1 MKSAL
6 TLQSQY
12 AENYSIRTEMMAS
25 PALLAQVHDHR
36 WLLLV
41 VSFIALYA
49 VSKIHTY
56 RRLSAFKGP
65 FGVGFTS
72 FWHSW
77 SFLTWR
83 SHLFYKEVID
93 EYGELL
99 TSPVTFGMHLLNDH
113 LRQGP
118 IARVGPNDLV
128 TSSPELLTH
137 MSAVRSS
144 YSRGEW
150 YNRATRYQPGKDH
163 VFSELDE
170 EKHKRRRQQMASGY
184 SGKENLSLESS
195 IDLHVLELIDLI
207 RTKYLSTDTQARPFD
222 FARKIQFFTL
232 DVISQIGFGEPFGD
246 LRADQDVNE
255 YVKAGEI
262 GLTVTTVGLALGITW
277 FLQLPLVARAL
288 GPSEKDV
295 VGFGRMIAN
304 ARSLIQKRLERET
317 DNRSDMLASFVRSGL
332 DADELLSETVLQI
345 IAGSDTTA
353 TALRSIML
361 YLFSHPRVYA
371 KLQAEIH
378 ATAQERKYE
387 GVIPDSEVRKLPYL
401 QAVIKE
407 GMRMHPPITDSVPKR
422 VPDGGDTV
430 VVDGKSV
437 FLPGGALV
445 SYAAWPLHHSKV
457 IFGDDAGVFRP
468 ERWLSE
474 KDEKKMLE
482 MNRTHDLIFGYGK
495 YQCLGKPIAL
505 MEIGKV
511 VFELLRNFDWCL
523 SNPENPWSEYNCMGI
538 FVHSNMSVTAS
549 EQNSKS

>member
-1 MKSAL
+1 
-6 TLQSQY
+6 
-12 AENYSIRTEMMAS
+12 MAS

-36 WLLLV
+36 WWLLV

-49 VSKIHTY
+49 VRKIQTY

-83 SHLFYKEVID
+83 SHLFYKEIID
-93 EYGELL
+93 EY
-99 TSPVTFGMHLLNDH
+99 
-113 LRQGP
+113 GP

-128 TSSPELLTH
+128 TSSPELLAH
-137 MSAVRSS
+137 MSAVRSP

-163 VFSELDE
+163 IFSELDE
-170 EKHKRRRQQMASGY
+170 EKHKRRRQQMAPGY

-195 IDLHVLELIDLI
+195 IDLHVLELVDLI
-207 RTKYLSTDTQARPFD
+207 RTKYLSTETQARPFD

-232 DVISQIGFGEPFGD
+232 DVISHVGFGEPFGD
-246 LRADQDVNE
+246 LRTDQDVNE

-262 GLTVTTVGLALGITW
+262 GLTVTTVGLALGITR

-304 ARSLIQKRLERET
+304 ARPLIQKRLERET

-332 DADELLSETVLQI
+332 DADELVSETVLQI

-378 ATAQERKYE
+378 ATAQERKYK

-445 SYAAWPLHHSKV
+445 SYAAWPLHHSKA

-468 ERWLSE
+468 ERWLSKNL

-482 MNRTHDLIFGYGK
+482 MNRTHELIFGYGK

-549 EQNSKS
+549 EQDFKS